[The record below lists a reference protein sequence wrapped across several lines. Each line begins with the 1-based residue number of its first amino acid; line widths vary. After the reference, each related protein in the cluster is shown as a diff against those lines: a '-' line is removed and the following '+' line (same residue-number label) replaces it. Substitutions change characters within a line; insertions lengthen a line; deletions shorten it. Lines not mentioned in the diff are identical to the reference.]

1 MNTLIE
7 NLLSDYES
15 ASLSFCKF
23 ISANDAGITGSH
35 QSGIYIPKNSFSILF
50 DSAGV
55 KGENKERSINIK
67 WQNTF
72 STESCFKYYGKGTR
86 NEYRITRFGRGFE
99 FLRDEYV
106 GALFVLTK
114 QDVDNYSAYVLNTD
128 DEIEYF
134 FSSVGI
140 SATATNSLIQSES
153 EPLQLETLFRNYVS
167 NLTVEFPST
176 LEISTNARN
185 FFNAINQSTA
195 LTNPDQELVNWI
207 NTEYELFKYLE
218 NDRYASLLTQPFNTV
233 DDLIKCSNTI
243 LNRRKSRAGKSLE
256 HHLANIFTLNNI
268 QFSAQAITEGN
279 KKPDFIFPSEEDYH
293 NISFDVNGLDLLAAK
308 TTCKDRWRQI
318 LNEADRI
325 QTKHLFTLQQGISTN
340 QLTEM
345 YNSNVVL
352 VVPEQYKSS
361 FPPAFKDRILSL
373 KAFLEYIKSKK

>member
-1 MNTLIE
+1 M
-7 NLLSDYES
+7 
-15 ASLSFCKF
+15 
-23 ISANDAGITGSH
+23 
-35 QSGIYIPKNSFSILF
+35 
-50 DSAGV
+50 
-55 KGENKERSINIK
+55 
-67 WQNTF
+67 
-72 STESCFKYYGKGTR
+72 
-86 NEYRITRFGRGFE
+86 
-99 FLRDEYV
+99 
-106 GALFVLTK
+106 
-114 QDVDNYSAYVLNTD
+114 
-128 DEIEYF
+128 
-134 FSSVGI
+134 
-140 SATATNSLIQSES
+140 
-153 EPLQLETLFRNYVS
+153 QLETLFRNYVS